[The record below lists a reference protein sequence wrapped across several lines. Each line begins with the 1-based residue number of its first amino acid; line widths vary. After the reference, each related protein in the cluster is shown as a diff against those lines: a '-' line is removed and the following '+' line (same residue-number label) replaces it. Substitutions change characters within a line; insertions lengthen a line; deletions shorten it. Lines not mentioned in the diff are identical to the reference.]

1 MTSDK
6 EILQIVSGLE
16 LEIFGD
22 TPVKH
27 NSYISKSSK
36 DDESTVNLEIQ
47 KLLAKCV
54 ITKCEHE
61 TGEYISPVYKTKTR
75 WFMWTRTTTEKLGG
89 SCGLVVQLKNVNKD
103 MRHVNFKTERLRSV
117 LSIYTQGCY
126 LALLDL
132 RDAYYSVPIHPDHT
146 KFLKFIWENQLHM
159 FIVLLNSLC
168 YKINETTHSYFKIR

>member
-1 MTSDK
+1 MPTIPKQLTIHAFTNILSIKPLDILSIRAYFRYRSNEFKCGKLKHYFDKWKELTSDK

-75 WFMWTRTTTEKLGG
+75 WFM
-89 SCGLVVQLKNVNKD
+89 
-103 MRHVNFKTERLRSV
+103 
-117 LSIYTQGCY
+117 
-126 LALLDL
+126 
-132 RDAYYSVPIHPDHT
+132 
-146 KFLKFIWENQLHM
+146 
-159 FIVLLNSLC
+159 
-168 YKINETTHSYFKIR
+168 

>member
-6 EILQIVSGLE
+6 EILQIVSSLE

-22 TPVKH
+22 PPVKH

-47 KLLAKCV
+47 KLLAKYV

-61 TGEYISPVYKTKTR
+61 TGEYISPMFIRQKP
-75 WFMWTRTTTEKLGG
+75 GG
-89 SCGLVVQLKNVNKD
+89 SCGLLLHLKNVNKD
-103 MRHVNFKTERLRSV
+103 MQHINFKTERLQSV
-117 LSIYTQGCY
+117 LSIITQGCY

-132 RDAYYSVPIHPDHT
+132 EDAYYSVPIHPDYT
-146 KFLKFIWENQLHM
+146 KFLKFIWENQLYM
-159 FIVLLNSLC
+159 FIVLLNSPC

>member
-6 EILQIVSGLE
+6 EILQIVPGLE

-22 TPVKH
+22 PPVKH

-36 DDESTVNLEIQ
+36 DDESTINLEIQ

-61 TGEYISPVYKTKTR
+61 TGEYISPMFIR
-75 WFMWTRTTTEKLGG
+75 QKLGG
-89 SCGLVVQLKNVNKD
+89 SCGLVLQLKNVNKD
-103 MRHVNFKTERLRSV
+103 MQHVNFKTERLQLV
-117 LSIYTQGCY
+117 LSIYTQECY

-132 RDAYYSVPIHPDHT
+132 RDAFYSVSIHPGHI
-146 KFLKFIWENQLHM
+146 KFLKFSWENQLYM

-168 YKINETTHSYFKIR
+168 YKINETTHSYFKIQ

>member
-36 DDESTVNLEIQ
+36 DDESSVNLEIQ

-61 TGEYISPVYKTKTR
+61 TGEYISPVFIR
-75 WFMWTRTTTEKLGG
+75 QKLGV
-89 SCGLVVQLKNVNKD
+89 SCGLVLQLKNVNKD
-103 MRHVNFKTERLRSV
+103 MRHVNFKTERLQSV

-132 RDAYYSVPIHPDHT
+132 RDAYYPVPIHPDHT